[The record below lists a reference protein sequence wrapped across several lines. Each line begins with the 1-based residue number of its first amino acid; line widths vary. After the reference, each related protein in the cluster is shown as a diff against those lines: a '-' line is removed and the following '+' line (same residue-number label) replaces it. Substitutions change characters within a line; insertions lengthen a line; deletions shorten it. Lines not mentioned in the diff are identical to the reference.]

1 MQGLKDCL
9 RINWAWKQK
18 PYSLTEVLIRSNFSK
33 MIWTNKTKFIF
44 RLGNYTMN
52 VLYLALSKSFAL
64 NISSRDMKTQPWDI
78 FARKRITKC
87 VVGCNHDGSLENH
100 YCVPFFKLK
109 FLIHT
114 LCHIFYSTKSSNIY
128 EESDFISSVSV
139 NNLGKYTFFVV

>member
-18 PYSLTEVLIRSNFSK
+18 PYSLPEVLIRSNFSK

-52 VLYLALSKSFAL
+52 VLYPALSKSFAL

-78 FARKRITKC
+78 FARKCIR
-87 VVGCNHDGSLENH
+87 SLEND
-100 YCVPFFKLK
+100 YCVQFFKLK